1 MRFET
6 RGALRLSCLTD
17 QLQLKGRERP
27 MSCLIWK
34 CQGIMTKLPSKLPSI
49 ILALETLHQ

>member
-49 ILALETLHQ
+49 ILALGTLQQ